1 MARNVYELKVL
12 GSPETENSRI
22 IREKVEKLKDCI
34 LAKENAHFKY
44 VAEVYVNDEKEKA
57 HIEYLNAL
65 DNADKVL
72 FPGDPVLD
80 TLMASIDEALEL
92 ENKQDQEILL
102 YSLSDEETDEVIHE
116 NKEIPEKC
124 LESSDETTEDSCE
137 HSTSYEII
145 ITANIMEESNVEAL
159 FECENL

>member
-1 MARNVYELKVL
+1 MSTNQTLRKWNGWRKDNLKELAQNVYELKVL

-34 LAKENAHFKY
+34 LATENAHFKY

-72 FPGDPVLD
+72 FPA
-80 TLMASIDEALEL
+80 LMASLDEASEL
-92 ENKQDQEILL
+92 ENKEDQQILL
-102 YSLSDEETDEVIHE
+102 
-116 NKEIPEKC
+116 
-124 LESSDETTEDSCE
+124 
-137 HSTSYEII
+137 
-145 ITANIMEESNVEAL
+145 
-159 FECENL
+159 